1 MSERKL
7 STPEQIE
14 RRADELYLERGGKDG
29 GDLADWLAAE
39 RELTEFA

>member
-1 MSERKL
+1 L
-7 STPEQIE
+7 STPEQIG
-14 RRADELYLERGGKDG
+14 RRAHELYLERGGKDG